1 MGVRAGLWLCLLW
14 STFDA
19 ASFRYEASWDSI
31 RSHYEVPAWFRDAK
45 FGIFIHWG
53 PYAVPAFMSEK
64 YAPGMYDP
72 GWNKGGMNA
81 YRHHEE
87 QYGGAAAFGYKDF
100 IPLFRAEKF
109 DAEGWADLFKRSGA
123 RYVVPVAEHHD
134 GFAMYASRV
143 TRWNAKDM
151 GPKRD
156 VMRLLADACRARDM
170 KFGVSSHF
178 ALNRIYYKTTN
189 PDWDTNDPQY
199 ADLYWFQVDKE
210 SKPSQLFLD
219 LWWNRTTD
227 IMDQYEPD
235 LIWFDYGLDKPGW
248 ESVHQRILAYY
259 YNRGLDWNKEVVFQD
274 KNMRNRCF
282 PEDLIVLDI
291 ERGRMTDIYEFP
303 WQTDT
308 SVGKI
313 SWGYIENEQYK
324 STDYLID
331 ELIDIV
337 SKNGCLLLNIGP
349 RADGTIPAE
358 AVTILEEI
366 GAWLALNGEAVYDT
380 RPWVVYGEGPTEV
393 NQGHHSEKKNKDAG
407 HEDIRFTMKGDLLYA
422 TALGWPDDG
431 VFTVET
437 LRRGSPELE
446 RSIRSVELISGSNR
460 VEWKQTSECLRIEVG
475 GRAPCAAA
483 IAFRITFD

>member
-1 MGVRAGLWLCLLW
+1 MDGIDV
-14 STFDA
+14 

-100 IPLFRAEKF
+100 IPLFRAENF

-189 PDWDTNDPQY
+189 PDWDTNDTQY

-248 ESVHQRILAYY
+248 ESVHQRLLAYY

-407 HEDIRFTMKGDLLYA
+407 HEDIRFTMKGDQLYA

>member
-1 MGVRAGLWLCLLW
+1 MDGIDV
-14 STFDA
+14 

-53 PYAVPAFMSEK
+53 LYAVPAFMSEK

-100 IPLFRAEKF
+100 IPLFRAENF

-189 PDWDTNDPQY
+189 PDWDTNDTQY

-248 ESVHQRILAYY
+248 ESVHQRLLAYY

-407 HEDIRFTMKGDLLYA
+407 HEDIRFTMKGDQLYA

>member
-1 MGVRAGLWLCLLW
+1 MDGIDV
-14 STFDA
+14 

-100 IPLFRAEKF
+100 IPLFRAENF

-189 PDWDTNDPQY
+189 PDWDTNDTQY

-248 ESVHQRILAYY
+248 ESVHQRLLAYY

-407 HEDIRFTMKGDLLYA
+407 HEDIRFTMKGDQLYA

-475 GRAPCAAA
+475 GRALCAAA

>member
-1 MGVRAGLWLCLLW
+1 MEVCGAMDGIDV
-14 STFDA
+14 

-53 PYAVPAFMSEK
+53 LYAVPAFMSEK

-100 IPLFRAEKF
+100 IPLFRAENF

-189 PDWDTNDPQY
+189 PDWDTNDTQY

-210 SKPSQLFLD
+210 SKLSQLFLD

-248 ESVHQRILAYY
+248 ESVHQRLLAYY

-274 KNMRNRCF
+274 KNMRSRCF

-407 HEDIRFTMKGDLLYA
+407 HEDIRFTMKGDQLYA

>member
-1 MGVRAGLWLCLLW
+1 MDGIDV
-14 STFDA
+14 

-53 PYAVPAFMSEK
+53 LYAVPAFMSEK

-100 IPLFRAEKF
+100 IPLFRAENF

-189 PDWDTNDPQY
+189 PDWDTNDTQY

-248 ESVHQRILAYY
+248 ESVHQRLLAYY

-407 HEDIRFTMKGDLLYA
+407 HEDIHFTMKGDQLYA

-475 GRAPCAAA
+475 GRALCAAA